1 MSGDRLPKAGDPD
14 PEEGVEGA
22 GADGHGHGDLPPP
35 HVLAYGSV
43 GWGLYLAQE
52 QQQGVGA
59 RTYALRPISSS
70 A

>member
-1 MSGDRLPKAGDPD
+1 M
-14 PEEGVEGA
+14 GA
-22 GADGHGHGDLPPP
+22 GGHLPPP

-43 GWGLYLAQE
+43 GRGRYLAQE